1 MVSNAFWRSIKISP
15 VCCPSSQPSRTLLV
29 KWVRQVSVECLGLKP
44 DWFLY
49 KSFLSLRNFSVY
61 KWTTFSKILEKRGSN
76 EIGL

>member
-1 MVSNAFWRSIKISP
+1 MLFED
-15 VCCPSSQPSRTLLV
+15 QSRLALCAVLHHNLQEHYLLV

-49 KSFLSLRNFSVY
+49 KSLLSLRNFSVC